1 MKKMLKNQNLK
12 RKMNEYNQI
21 ALNTARNAL
30 RYIIK
35 AFDIKEIYI
44 PYYICPALRNAVFKE
59 KINLH
64 FYNININFEP
74 IVEFPQNAYILY
86 PNYFGVC
93 TSIAEKMA
101 IKYKNLIV
109 DNAHSFFA
117 EPKGIA
123 SFNSA
128 RKFFPS
134 LQDGAFL
141 YTTKIIDVDL
151 PKDNYSYTY
160 NELTFEELTKNEN
173 RLDNEDI
180 KQMSDC
186 TLKYL
191 SNLNLKQEKE
201 RLISHFQKYQ
211 TLYDK
216 QNKLNYKITPADI
229 PFKYPFL
236 AENIEIADKLANEL
250 EKEHINIYRY
260 WNNLP
265 DSFIEKAFYT
275 RLIVI

>member
-1 MKKMLKNQNLK
+1 MKKMLKKQNQK
-12 RKMNEYNQI
+12 RKMTEYNQI

-30 RYIIK
+30 RYIIN
-35 AFDIKEIYI
+35 AFKIKEIYI
-44 PYYICPALRNAVFKE
+44 PYYICPAVRNAVFRE
-59 KINLH
+59 KINVH

-74 IVEFPQNAYILY
+74 IAEFPQNAYILY

-93 TSIAEKMA
+93 TNIVDKLAL
-101 IKYKNLIV
+101 KYENLII
-109 DNAHSFFA
+109 DNAHAFFA
-117 EPKGIA
+117 ESKGIA

-128 RKFFPS
+128 RKFFPF

-141 YTTKIIDVDL
+141 YTTKTIDITL
-151 PKDNYSYTY
+151 PKDNYSYAY
-160 NELTFEELTKNEN
+160 KELTFEELTKNEN

-186 TLKYL
+186 TWKNFLNIDLKH
-191 SNLNLKQEKE
+191 EKE

-211 TLYDK
+211 KLYDK
-216 QNKLNYKITPADI
+216 YNKLNYELSTNDI

-236 AENIEIADKLANEL
+236 AENVEIADKLANEL
-250 EKEHINIYRY
+250 EKEYISIYRY

-275 RLIVI
+275 RLIGI